1 MEFEPVP
8 VADTWRAM
16 EELGKLE
23 CIHCKKKLAIFPSP
37 ARPAWMLQTRLS
49 LAGNGKI
56 ANLFLQ
62 CSFVLVS

>member
-8 VADTWRAM
+8 VVDTWRAM

-23 CIHCKKKLAIFPSP
+23 CIHCKKRLAIFLSP
-37 ARPAWMLQTRLS
+37 AGMSQTRHS

-56 ANLFLQ
+56 AYLFLQ
-62 CSFVLVS
+62 CSFVLVF